1 MIYLTEY
8 DPAGGLQDRETEHR
22 LGRELLQFAL
32 ARDYGGPYQVV
43 QKGYGKPYL
52 EGTDGIDFSISHTEG
67 LVVCGVS
74 GRRIGVDVEHIR
86 SFDERL
92 MERICMEE
100 EIAYIMAGKEEPGTR
115 EEKFFRLWTLKESF
129 LKATGQGLSRPMRD
143 AAFFIRAGENRRQDI
158 MGTVSGWD
166 FSQFRYR
173 DRFIISICEEETN
186 NDL

>member
-1 MIYLTEY
+1 
-8 DPAGGLQDRETEHR
+8 
-22 LGRELLQFAL
+22 
-32 ARDYGGPYQVV
+32 
-43 QKGYGKPYL
+43 
-52 EGTDGIDFSISHTEG
+52 
-67 LVVCGVS
+67 
-74 GRRIGVDVEHIR
+74 
-86 SFDERL
+86 
-92 MERICMEE
+92 MERICTEE

-143 AAFFIRAGENRRQDI
+143 AVFFIRAGENQRQDI